1 MVTLGIL
8 YANRA
13 DWSGLMTHS
22 THQSFWKSKIPRDSK
37 YLKWLRGHPCVICN
51 SIYTEA
57 HHTST
62 GGIGIKGSDYEA
74 VPVCHTCHMML
85 HNQYA
90 KNSYWDENIL
100 KSIIEGLLTKYRV
113 LHEKRYKK

>member
-1 MVTLGIL
+1 MLAKL
-8 YANRA
+8 AE
-13 DWSGLMTHS
+13 WSGLMTRL
-22 THQSFWKSKIPRDSK
+22 THQSFWKSKTNRDPK
-37 YLKWLRGHPCVICN
+37 YLKWLRSQACVVCSN
-51 SIYTEA
+51 TNTEA

-62 GGIGIKGSDYEA
+62 GGMGIKGSDYEA

-100 KSIIEGLLTKYRV
+100 KSIIERLLTKYRG
-113 LHEKRYKK
+113 LHEKRD